1 MSTAAAVVLH
11 REFRVPVGTVWAALT
26 ESDRLAGWIGTY
38 TGHGRPG
45 GTVEFTMTGEVD
57 AGGEVAPPA
66 TVTIVECEPPRHL
79 VVDIPGPGD
88 APWRLAITLH
98 DDAGATLLRFE
109 QPAPEGIDTADIAA
123 GWSWYLDRLGA
134 VLLDGPMPDWAE
146 YAPGS

>member
-11 REFRVPVGTVWAALT
+11 REFRVPVAAVWAALT
-26 ESDRLAGWIGTY
+26 DSDQLAEWIGTY

-66 TVTIVECEPPRHL
+66 TVTIVECDAPRRL

-88 APWRLAITLH
+88 AAWRIAVTLQ
-98 DDAGATLLRFE
+98 DGADATLLRFE
-109 QPAPEGIDTADIAA
+109 QPLAEGFETADIEA

-134 VLLDGPMPDWAE
+134 ALLGGPMPAWAN